1 MASKNE
7 PRVWE
12 TFLRRPGDLKEGI
25 EIALVLRALSPGRKK
40 YALRH
45 VLAMVS
51 RKAEEISQMDELR
64 VRTVVGVQL
73 PGRWGIKILK
83 ELPTELPGKPYQDFF
98 LALKAWGADEKLDR
112 ERQKKYE

>member
-12 TFLRRPGDLKEGI
+12 TFLRRPGDLKEGV
-25 EIALVLRALSPGRKK
+25 EVPLVLRDLNPGRKK

-45 VLAMVS
+45 VLAIVS
-51 RKAEEISQMDELR
+51 PKPQENAQVDELR
-64 VRTVVGVQL
+64 VRTVVGVEL
-73 PGRWGIKILK
+73 PGPWGVRILK
-83 ELPTELPGKPYQDFF
+83 ELPIELPGKPYQDFF
-98 LALKAWGADEKLDR
+98 QALKAWVADQKLDR